1 MERRIRQRLELQ
13 STHAQQ
19 MHFKNLRRKA
29 EEDEEEEFRQQVKG
43 HNSWD
48 IVITAVVIR
57 GKGGRGESNSF
68 VTLIRGAFC
77 NFSYEENNSGPW
89 AIKVRQAYF

>member
-43 HNSWD
+43 HNSRD

-57 GKGGRGESNSF
+57 GRGGGESNSF
-68 VTLIRGAFC
+68 VTLIMGAFL
-77 NFSYEENNSGPW
+77 
-89 AIKVRQAYF
+89 